1 MIFFPRN
8 LKNKT
13 VEFANELESSL
24 VKVDKEKVV
33 KNIYSTIGK
42 PIWGSRD
49 TKEEG
54 DHIGGMIVEL
64 EPSEKRNIR
73 TIDLIE
79 AWKKSI
85 IPKEGLRNLIIKERK
100 GGPPGLD
107 IDIRLIAKN
116 TSLNEMKKASEYIKE
131 SLLLYQGVSDIKDNL
146 PVGKREISFTVT
158 EKGKS
163 LGFDT
168 KYVSKKIRESFDGV
182 LTSNFF

>member
-1 MIFFPRN
+1 
-8 LKNKT
+8 
-13 VEFANELESSL
+13 
-24 VKVDKEKVV
+24 
-33 KNIYSTIGK
+33 
-42 PIWGSRD
+42 
-49 TKEEG
+49 
-54 DHIGGMIVEL
+54 MIVEL

-79 AWKKSI
+79 DWKKSI
-85 IPKEGLRNLIIKERK
+85 TPKEGLRNLIIKERK

-158 EKGKS
+158 EKGK
-163 LGFDT
+163 
-168 KYVSKKIRESFDGV
+168 V
-182 LTSNFF
+182 

>member
-1 MIFFPRN
+1 MQTI
-8 LKNKT
+8 
-13 VEFANELESSL
+13 ESSL

-49 TKEEG
+49 STKEEG

-64 EPSEKRNIR
+64 EPSEKRNMR

-79 AWKKSI
+79 TWKKSI
-85 IPKEGLRNLIIKERK
+85 IPKEGLKNLIIKERK

-131 SLLLYQGVSDIKDNL
+131 NLLLYQGVSDIKDNL
-146 PVGKREISFTVT
+146 PVGKREILSQSQKK
-158 EKGKS
+158 EK
-163 LGFDT
+163 
-168 KYVSKKIRESFDGV
+168 V
-182 LTSNFF
+182 